1 MVTLFYGKIS
11 SIDYKS
17 GMADITLQ
25 ERENQ
30 VIQGAPFLSMVY
42 EMPKPGEIVAV
53 LFEELDGQIGK
64 GVVLGRLF
72 IDDNKPAESGTDIF
86 YKQFTGGSGIKYDPV
101 TEALEIRVKKV
112 TANEIEYE
120 TASQKG

>member
-30 VIQGAPFLSMVY
+30 VIQGVPFLSMVY

-72 IDDNKPAESGTDIF
+72 IDGNKPAEPGADIF
-86 YKQFTGGSGIKYDPV
+86 YKQFADGSGIKYDSV

-112 TANEIEYE
+112 TVNEIEYK